1 MQEPEIQVGLLS
13 NHEISFILHGK
24 YHVVSPKGNP
34 VPNFKVVDGMQSA
47 SMEDGQIVWNG
58 ELFNGLLFF
67 PIEPDKNLFELKD
80 VMIGKHFHW
89 QQHENQC
96 FQGTLRL
103 IIEGD

>member
-47 SMEDGQIVWNG
+47 DCMERRA
-58 ELFNGLLFF
+58 F
-67 PIEPDKNLFELKD
+67 
-80 VMIGKHFHW
+80 
-89 QQHENQC
+89 
-96 FQGTLRL
+96 
-103 IIEGD
+103 